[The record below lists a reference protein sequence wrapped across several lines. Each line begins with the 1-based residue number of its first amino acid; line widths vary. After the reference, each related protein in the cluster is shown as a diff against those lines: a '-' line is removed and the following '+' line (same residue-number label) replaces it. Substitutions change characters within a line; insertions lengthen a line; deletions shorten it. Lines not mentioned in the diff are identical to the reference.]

1 MHTTLRALL
10 LMPLSLGFTSTLSAE
25 PIDFSHD
32 VVPVLKKHCVECHG
46 GKEGK
51 GSFSLNTR
59 TLWIESGFVDT
70 DDVSAS
76 HVLDL
81 VTSKDPEA
89 QMPPKEKPRLTEKE
103 VAVLKQWIEEDLP
116 WEAGFS
122 FGKLAYEPPL
132 KPRRPNIPPADGT
145 RSHPIDR
152 LIDQH
157 LAEYDL
163 PRPQPI
169 DDATFLRRVHLD
181 LIGLLPEPQVLEDFL
196 ADRTPGKRTKMI
208 QKLLAEDTAYAD
220 HWLTF
225 FNDLLRNDY
234 SGTGFITGGRK
245 QISAWLYE
253 SLLYNKPY
261 DEMVRELIAP
271 PSGASQGFIDG
282 IKWRGNVSAGQ
293 TLEIQFAQ
301 SIGQAFLGINL
312 KCASCHDSFIDRWTL
327 DESYGLAAIY
337 ANKKL
342 EIHRCDKPMGR
353 TAEAGWLFPELGTID
368 PAASREVRLQQLA
381 KLMTHPENG
390 RFTRTIA
397 NRLWHRM
404 MGRGIVHPLDAMQ
417 TEPWNT
423 GLLDHL
429 AVYLS
434 DHDDDLKQLLEHIA
448 TSQSYQSQVE
458 VVEATK
464 ESQYFFR
471 GPRARRMTAE
481 QFLDSVWQITG
492 AAPDKFDAP
501 VFRTKIDPS
510 HKGEFDLQAK
520 WIWGDSAKET
530 PPADETIV
538 LRKSVE
544 LKSAVKRGGAV
555 LTCDNSYVLFVNRRE
570 VDKGDN
576 WTQVRTLPLH
586 TLLKQGKNDIVVLA
600 KNEGSGPNPAG
611 LFFDAR
617 LELENGEHVSISS
630 DESWEWNPNA
640 PATRE
645 GRLGR
650 IKGEWKPVT
659 LVNPVGSWTQTV
671 NSQASNLLAVA
682 ADSQPSMVRAALLK
696 NTALMK
702 SLGRPMREQIVSMR
716 PTELTT
722 LEAIDL
728 SNEASLAQTFS
739 QGARHLIEQTG
750 DDPEKITRQLF
761 LFALSRQPTAEER
774 AIISEMLG
782 DKPTESQVEDLLWSV
797 CMLPEFLLIR

>member
-1 MHTTLRALL
+1 MTNFLRVLI
-10 LMPLSLGFTSTLSAE
+10 LSVFSTCWVSSILAE

-32 VVPVLKKHCVECHG
+32 VVPILKKHCVECHG
-46 GKEGK
+46 GKEAK

-59 TLWIESGFVDT
+59 DLWLESGHVDL

-76 HVLDL
+76 YLLDL
-81 VTSKDPEA
+81 VTSTDPEA

-103 VAVLKQWIEEDLP
+103 VAILKQWIEEDLP
-116 WEAGFS
+116 WEAGFT
-122 FGKLAYEPPL
+122 FGTLAYEPPL
-132 KPRRPNIPPADGT
+132 KPRRPKIPPPDGT
-145 RSHPIDR
+145 RAHPIDR
-152 LIDQH
+152 LIDLH

-163 PRPQPI
+163 PRPKPI
-169 DDATFLRRVHLD
+169 DDASFLRRVHLD
-181 LIGLLPEPQVLEDFL
+181 LIGLLPESEVLKEFL
-196 ADRTPGKRTKMI
+196 ADRSPDKRTRMI
-208 QKLLAEDTAYAD
+208 RKLLSDDTAYAD

-337 ANKKL
+337 ASREL
-342 EIHRCDKPMGR
+342 EIHRCDKPIGR
-353 TAEAGWLFPELGTID
+353 TAEASWLFPELGQVD
-368 PAASREVRLQQLA
+368 PAASRESRLQQLA
-381 KLMTHPENG
+381 NLMTHPENG

-397 NRLWHRM
+397 NRLWHRL

-417 TEPWNT
+417 TEPWNSD
-423 GLLDHL
+423 LLDHL

-434 DHDDDLKQLLEHIA
+434 DHDYDLKQLLEHIA
-448 TSQSYQSQVE
+448 TSQSYQSQMEIVE
-458 VVEATK
+458 NPD
-464 ESQYFFR
+464 ESLYVFR
-471 GPRARRMTAE
+471 GPRSRRMTAE
-481 QFLDSVWQITG
+481 QFLDCVWQITG
-492 AAPDKFDAP
+492 AAPDRFDAP
-501 VFRTKIDPS
+501 VFRTKIDPDR
-510 HKGEFDLQAK
+510 KVKFDLQAK
-520 WIWGDSAKET
+520 WIWGDSAKTT

-544 LKSAVKRGGAV
+544 LNSPVTRGGVV
-555 LTCDNSYVLFVNRRE
+555 LTCDNSYVLFINRRE
-570 VDKGDN
+570 VDKGNN
-576 WTQVRTLPLH
+576 WTQVRLLPLH
-586 TLLKQGKNDIVVLA
+586 TLLKQGKNDIVVIV
-600 KNEGSGPNPAG
+600 KNEGSDPNPAG

-617 LELENGEHVSISS
+617 LELENGDRVVLSS
-630 DESWEWNPNA
+630 DDSWEWNANP

-645 GRLGR
+645 GRLGG
-650 IKGEWKPVT
+650 ISGEWKPVT
-659 LVNPVGSWTQTV
+659 VVKPVGSWTQTV
-671 NSQASNLLAVA
+671 DSQASNLLAIVA
-682 ADSQPSMVRAALLK
+682 LSEFRMVRAALLN

-702 SLGRPMREQIVSMR
+702 SLGRPIRDQIVSMR

-722 LEAIDL
+722 LEAIDF
-728 SNEASLAQTFS
+728 SNEAILAQTFAE
-739 QGARHLIEQTG
+739 GAKHLLEST
-750 DDPEKITRQLF
+750 DSDPDQIMRKLY
-761 LFALSRQPTAEER
+761 LLALSREPTAEER
-774 AIISEMLG
+774 SIINELLG
-782 DKPTESQVEDLLWSV
+782 ESPTQSQIEDLLWSV